1 MGTGEGGVRQLEK
14 VGGGDGI
21 RQKDKGKKGG
31 WNTENQ

>member
-14 VGGGDGI
+14 GQGGDGI